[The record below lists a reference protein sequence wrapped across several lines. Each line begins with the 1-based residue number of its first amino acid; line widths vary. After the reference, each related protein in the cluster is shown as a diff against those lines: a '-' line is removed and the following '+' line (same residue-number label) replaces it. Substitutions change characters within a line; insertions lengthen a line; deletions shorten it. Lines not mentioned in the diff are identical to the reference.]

1 MVLAKPRKTWSII
14 SILYVWIHR
23 SSLLRS
29 NTAASLWLQ
38 QTLLGRNEQP
48 VPPLTLLCVCR
59 TKTSLLDHVQ
69 IFRRKVFSTCF
80 FSSTV
85 LKWINLG
92 QTVWRFWSQ
101 CWPCHL
107 QGTTTPAGCQKLW
120 FIWNWWCLELIYKLF
135 TIHVRKIYV
144 LIKSYTIY
152 KILKWRKWQ

>member
-1 MVLAKPRKTWSII
+1 MITRIQKKQEEKNEREKQRSTERKGTTEGVSNKRKAALTAEMVLAKPRKTWSII

-38 QTLLGRNEQP
+38 KTLLGRNEQP

-92 QTVWRFWSQ
+92 QTV
-101 CWPCHL
+101 
-107 QGTTTPAGCQKLW
+107 
-120 FIWNWWCLELIYKLF
+120 
-135 TIHVRKIYV
+135 
-144 LIKSYTIY
+144 
-152 KILKWRKWQ
+152 